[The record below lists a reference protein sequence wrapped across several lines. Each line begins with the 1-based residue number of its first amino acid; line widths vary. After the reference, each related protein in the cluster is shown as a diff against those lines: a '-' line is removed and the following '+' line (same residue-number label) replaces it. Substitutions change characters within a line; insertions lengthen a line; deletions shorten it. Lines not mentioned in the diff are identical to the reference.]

1 AYFQGNWRT
10 QDGSPVMINLVH
22 DIDILRFAIG
32 EIVQAKALRGRS
44 QRGAVRI
51 ETGAIAFGFET
62 GAVGTVAFSDVTPS
76 PWGFEAGTG
85 ENPNIGATHQDMM
98 WITGTKGALSFPS
111 MTLWQGEDWG
121 QAARKIST
129 TAKKNVKVPLD
140 AQLDHFLEV
149 IDGAEPMIDVADATR
164 TLEVALSLEA
174 ELAGQSE
181 MGRVQV

>member
-1 AYFQGNWRT
+1 
-10 QDGSPVMINLVH
+10 
-22 DIDILRFAIG
+22 
-32 EIVQAKALRGRS
+32 
-44 QRGAVRI
+44 
-51 ETGAIAFGFET
+51 
-62 GAVGTVAFSDVTPS
+62 
-76 PWGFEAGTG
+76 
-85 ENPNIGATHQDMM
+85 MM

-129 TAKKNVKVPLD
+129 TAEKNVKVPLD